1 MIIPAVTPNDARPLV
16 PIVPWQRLRKLNDM
30 AYEHGIVC
38 LVRSSS
44 SASGNSAP
52 EFKRSRGYRHFGI
65 YFATGKLS
73 NKLSTPNWVDSANH
87 HLARQVHHRHVLTL
101 WGTTGWCS
109 RRESNPEPWD

>member
-1 MIIPAVTPNDARPLV
+1 MIIPAVMPNDARPLV

-38 LVRSSS
+38 LVRSRS
-44 SASGNSAP
+44 SASGNTAP

-73 NKLSTPNWVDSANH
+73 TAHQLLGDAQTLTH
-87 HLARQVHHRHVLTL
+87 QVPQRHVLAL
-101 WGTTGWCS
+101 
-109 RRESNPEPWD
+109 